1 MLQRPGR
8 IATMPEIFS
17 DALKIFSEPQTVS
30 TVSVMSFGIWDTN
43 AEPEPAPLRYTL
55 YIDL

>member
-43 AEPEPAPLRYTL
+43 AEPEPKPKPEPAP
-55 YIDL
+55 